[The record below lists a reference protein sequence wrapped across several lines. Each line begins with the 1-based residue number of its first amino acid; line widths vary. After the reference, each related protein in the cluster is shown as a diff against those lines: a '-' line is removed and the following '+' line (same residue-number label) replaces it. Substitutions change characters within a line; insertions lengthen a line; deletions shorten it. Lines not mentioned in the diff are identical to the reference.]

1 MFTQA
6 HTTPQALEKA
16 SPLVKPNVTFAP
28 TQMKP
33 PSIPSLTNTSITF
46 LKEATQKNKL
56 VNFVSTVTFDQTHC
70 PPTKK
75 TKDQPI
81 DPYSSAIIAPWLKKP

>member
-16 SPLVKPNVTFAP
+16 PPLVKLNVTFAP

-46 LKEATQKNKL
+46 LKEATQKNK
-56 VNFVSTVTFDQTHC
+56 
-70 PPTKK
+70 
-75 TKDQPI
+75 
-81 DPYSSAIIAPWLKKP
+81 